1 VATRVSSPR
10 LVGRQSELDLL
21 TAAFKAA
28 AAEDR
33 ATSYLIGG
41 EAGVGKT
48 RLVTELGRR
57 VQDTGGLVAVGA
69 CLELVDLALPFGP
82 IVQALRDVF
91 RRLDPETRAAV
102 VGDAEPALARLLP
115 ELGPRADGAG
125 DGGAALFEHLVGT
138 IVRLGD
144 YAPTLLVLED
154 LHWADHSTRHFLIF
168 LARNLRDARVLAVGT
183 FRTDE
188 LHRRHPMRSVL
199 AELERSGAVTRT
211 DLSRLD
217 RDEMSELI
225 TAIRGEPADSEL
237 VDRTFERSDGNV
249 FFAEELLAA
258 EEMCEQTLPNT
269 LRDIVLTR
277 IDALS
282 DTAQRV
288 LRVIAVIGRSA
299 DHRLVA
305 AVADIPEPA
314 LTEGLR
320 EAVATQVLLT
330 DPDGLSY
337 HFRHALA
344 YEAVY
349 EDLLPSERVQLHT
362 RVAEHLERR
371 PDWFDGDAAQL
382 ASELACHWNSAH
394 HQRRG
399 LPASIAAAREAAQ
412 MYAYAEA
419 QAHLERALAMWSH
432 VPDAQ
437 ELTGM
442 THAAVLRDA
451 AEAAQMSGRFDR
463 AVAFIREAL
472 DELDPETHP
481 VDAGIAHERLGRY
494 LWQANRPAD
503 EYLSENHEAVR
514 LVPSAPP
521 SVERA
526 RVLATL
532 GQQLMLAGR
541 NAEAIDVCNEAIA
554 VAQEVGARV
563 EEGHARNSL
572 GAALG
577 GVGRFADGRAELQ
590 LARDIAN
597 ATHSWADVARA
608 AVNYG
613 ANLQSSGEHVAAVEL
628 SLAGADVARRH
639 GLERACGVFL
649 RLNAA
654 ESLYELGRWDE
665 MEEQMREAN
674 AVDVEG
680 VDQMRTSRLWAQLYA
695 ARGDYEAA
703 AEQLASAHDLH
714 PRTDDKVNEL
724 EHLAIAARIRAWSGD
739 AGGAIAIARREVAY
753 HDTPGTCSDLG
764 PTLLAVASSVTDD
777 DATLVE
783 FAATLERWIA
793 DCRWGGGAPGDYER
807 VRAQIDAERHRDD
820 AVAWRKVGDS
830 WAAGNRLPRV
840 AYARYREAGAHVTRN
855 ELTAA
860 EGCAQEAYEIATRV
874 GFAWLVA
881 QIEQLARAHGL
892 DLGES
897 LRPDSPADAAGLT
910 AREREVLSLLAAGRT
925 NRQIGEQLF
934 ISTKTAS
941 VHVSNILAKLQVA
954 NRGEAAAAA
963 RRLGLD
969 GASTSTTA
977 G

>member
-1 VATRVSSPR
+1 
-10 LVGRQSELDLL
+10 
-21 TAAFKAA
+21 
-28 AAEDR
+28 
-33 ATSYLIGG
+33 
-41 EAGVGKT
+41 
-48 RLVTELGRR
+48 
-57 VQDTGGLVAVGA
+57 
-69 CLELVDLALPFGP
+69 
-82 IVQALRDVF
+82 
-91 RRLDPETRAAV
+91 
-102 VGDAEPALARLLP
+102 
-115 ELGPRADGAG
+115 
-125 DGGAALFEHLVGT
+125 
-138 IVRLGD
+138 
-144 YAPTLLVLED
+144 
-154 LHWADHSTRHFLIF
+154 
-168 LARNLRDARVLAVGT
+168 
-183 FRTDE
+183 
-188 LHRRHPMRSVL
+188 MRSVL

-211 DLSRLD
+211 DLARLD

-225 TAIRGEPADSEL
+225 GAIRGEPADAEL

-258 EEMCEQTLPNT
+258 EEMCAQTLPSS

-305 AVADIPEPA
+305 AVADIPEPD

-362 RVAEHLERR
+362 RVAEQLERR

-399 LPASIAAAREAAQ
+399 LPASIAAARAAEQ

-419 QAHLERALAMWSH
+419 QAHLERALAMWPH
-432 VPDAQ
+432 VPDAE
-437 ELTGM
+437 ELAGM
-442 THAAVLRDA
+442 SHAAVLRDA

-472 DELDPETHP
+472 AELVPEVHP

-494 LWQANRPAD
+494 LWQVNRPAE
-503 EYLSENHEAVR
+503 EYLPENYEAVR
-514 LVPSAPP
+514 LIPSDPP

-532 GQQLMLAGR
+532 GQQLMLAGH
-541 NAEAIDVCNEAIA
+541 NADAIEVCNEAIA
-554 VAQEVGARV
+554 VAQQVGARV

-572 GAALG
+572 GSALG
-577 GVGRFADGRAELQ
+577 GVGRYAEGRVELQ

-597 ATHSWADVARA
+597 ETHSWADVARA

-613 ANLQSSGEHVAAVEL
+613 SNLQSSGEYLAAVEM
-628 SLAGADVARRH
+628 SLAGAEVARRH

-665 MEEQMREAN
+665 MEEQIREADS
-674 AVDVEG
+674 VDIEG
-680 VDQMRTSRLWAQLYA
+680 VDRMRAGRLWAQLNA
-695 ARGDYEAA
+695 ARGDYVAA
-703 AEQLASAHDLH
+703 AEELVSARGL
-714 PRTDDKVNEL
+714 RSKEDDHLNEL
-724 EHLAIAARIRAWSGD
+724 EHFAIDARIRAWSGD
-739 AGGAIAIARREVAY
+739 ASGAIEIARAELAH
-753 HDTPGTCSDLG
+753 HDTVGACTDVG
-764 PTLLAVASSVTDD
+764 PTLLAVAASVTDD
-777 DATLVE
+777 DATLAQ
-783 FAATLERWIA
+783 FAATIDRWIA
-793 DCRWGGGAPGDYER
+793 DGRWGGGAPGDYAR
-807 VRAQIDAERHRDD
+807 IRAQIDAERHRDD
-820 AVAWRKVGDS
+820 ASAWREVGAG
-830 WAAGNRLPRV
+830 WAAGERLPRL
-840 AYARYREAGAHVTRN
+840 AYARYREAGAHVSRGDRPAA
-855 ELTAA
+855 ETAA
-860 EGCAQEAYEIATRV
+860 QDAYEIATRV

-881 QIEQLARAHGL
+881 RIEALAVTHGL

-897 LRPDSPADAAGLT
+897 LRPGSPADAAGLT
-910 AREREVLSLLAAGRT
+910 AREREVLTLLAAGRT
-925 NRQIGEQLF
+925 NRQIGEELF

-941 VHVSNILAKLQVA
+941 VHVSNILAKLHVA

-969 GASTSTTA
+969 TPSAAPTA